1 MMQADLR
8 VEAKNLLKFY
18 KNFEGLHEKVIWPKL
33 IPDLVSEGVIVESFE
48 RGAPLYEFLRN
59 RSALNTQIAAVGVDT
74 YLKMLLT
81 DNFVH
86 TDLHPG
92 NILARMAGNENGE
105 SSERLQLV
113 LLDFGLAEEL
123 PPQVR
128 YHFISFI
135 INIGAANGK
144 RAAHHLLQFSW
155 PHEQRCRR
163 PDLLISDMNELFKK
177 ECDLKIHPIDLNTV
191 LKQVLQLCRKHE
203 VTIDSSYASLV
214 VAVCVLV
221 GFARSLDPELSIMD
235 AAIPCLFFYNL
246 VGQIPGGIYG

>member
-1 MMQADLR
+1 MKLQIFCVKFANSDSVYR
-8 VEAKNLLKFY
+8 FDALL
-18 KNFEGLHEKVIWPKL
+18 I
-33 IPDLVSEGVIVESFE
+33 
-48 RGAPLYEFLRN
+48 
-59 RSALNTQIAAVGVDT
+59 
-74 YLKMLLT
+74 LKAFWVRQMPTELS
-81 DNFVH
+81 DCY
-86 TDLHPG
+86 G
-92 NILARMAGNENGE
+92 SGNENGE

-163 PDLLISDMNELFKK
+163 PDLLVNDMNELFKK

-246 VGQIPGGIYG
+246 VGRIPGGIYG

>member
-1 MMQADLR
+1 M
-8 VEAKNLLKFY
+8 
-18 KNFEGLHEKVIWPKL
+18 GL
-33 IPDLVSEGVIVESFE
+33 
-48 RGAPLYEFLRN
+48 
-59 RSALNTQIAAVGVDT
+59 QIAAVGVDT

-92 NILARMAGNENGE
+92 NILARMAGTAIQDFAMKLQIFCVKFANSDSVYRFDVFLILEAFWVRQMPTELSDCYGSGNENGE

-144 RAAHHLLQFSW
+144 RAVCWHLTSETEGFGT
-155 PHEQRCRR
+155 HIA
-163 PDLLISDMNELFKK
+163 LIVWED
-177 ECDLKIHPIDLNTV
+177 P
-191 LKQVLQLCRKHE
+191 VLQATYSPLGKE
-203 VTIDSSYASLV
+203 N
-214 VAVCVLV
+214 
-221 GFARSLDPELSIMD
+221 SIS
-235 AAIPCLFFYNL
+235 
-246 VGQIPGGIYG
+246 

>member
-1 MMQADLR
+1 MKLQIFCVKFANSDSAYRFDAFLIL
-8 VEAKNLLKFY
+8 EAFWVRQMPTELSDCY
-18 KNFEGLHEKVIWPKL
+18 G
-33 IPDLVSEGVIVESFE
+33 S
-48 RGAPLYEFLRN
+48 
-59 RSALNTQIAAVGVDT
+59 
-74 YLKMLLT
+74 
-81 DNFVH
+81 
-86 TDLHPG
+86 
-92 NILARMAGNENGE
+92 GNENRE

-191 LKQVLQLCRKHE
+191 LKQVR
-203 VTIDSSYASLV
+203 
-214 VAVCVLV
+214 
-221 GFARSLDPELSIMD
+221 
-235 AAIPCLFFYNL
+235 AAAA
-246 VGQIPGGIYG
+246 